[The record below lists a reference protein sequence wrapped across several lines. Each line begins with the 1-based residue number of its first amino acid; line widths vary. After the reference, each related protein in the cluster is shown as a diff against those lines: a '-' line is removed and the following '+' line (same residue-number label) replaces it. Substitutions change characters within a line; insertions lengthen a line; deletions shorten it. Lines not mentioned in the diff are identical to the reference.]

1 MALYDFTPF
10 EFKKIAAA
18 ARDAFTKRVVDNR
31 PEPEPR
37 KGMFRFLNTMM
48 NKKQQRLF
56 TFNSSTL
63 KRLSH
68 VDPVTYSIIR
78 TIKSYVNQAEWDIVI
93 DVEDEE
99 RELHRYEDY
108 VVSHLSPYASGNVT
122 DFKSDILKPELVKEV
137 RKNVKRMMQEPWDSG
152 EKKKAIQW
160 YFSSVVRRIQQ
171 EAETH
176 RSEVKQIF
184 QRPSERGSECT
195 LRALQELVLDD
206 ILIFDAGVIVK
217 NYSRTG
223 KLAEMYHLPGD
234 QLRIYR
240 NEDRTTPEPPEPAYV
255 WEEDGVIRAEY
266 TKDELVYIMQ
276 NPQSNGYGMS
286 PIEVAAYII
295 TASIYA
301 DEYNIDY
308 FKNSNVP
315 PGVFNLGEEVTEEQR
330 SMFQSMWESEVRG
343 RGGLHR
349 MLFLSGTKNPE
360 FIPVQQQTNRDM
372 QMMEYMKWSVA
383 VKTACYGLS
392 GQDIGFVVDYHR
404 SVSETQRDLSQARG
418 IKTVLHLLQQYYTN
432 EIVKKEF
439 DFDDVKFDWQD
450 VDVSDEAKTAQVDSI
465 DIQNGVITRNERR
478 DKLGLRPVDG
488 GDTATTSS
496 QILPISTMEEQE
508 EAQSAEDQG
517 NMPGEIGPPIPGQDQ
532 IPPEA
537 EGAAQPPVAGAAPQE
552 GAPAEEGNATRA
564 VKFTVNRKV
573 PINKQYEKLDT
584 VIKDMRDK
592 GIDKTIKI
600 NYEVPDEKSEK

>member
-1 MALYDFTPF
+1 MALYDFSPF
-10 EFKKIAAA
+10 EFQKIAATM
-18 ARDAFTKRVVDNR
+18 RDAFVKRVTQNR
-31 PEPEPR
+31 PDPEPR

-56 TFNSSTL
+56 TFNSATL
-63 KRLSH
+63 KRLAR

-78 TIKSYVNQAEWDIVI
+78 TIKSYVNQAEWDIVV

-99 RELHRYEDY
+99 RELNRYEDY
-108 VVSHLSPYASGNVT
+108 VISHLSPYSSGNVT
-122 DFKSDILKPELVKEV
+122 DFKSNILEPELVNEV
-137 RKNVKRMMQEPWDSG
+137 RKNARRMVNEAWDSG

-160 YFSSVVRRIQQ
+160 YFSSVVRKLQQ
-171 EAETH
+171 EGETH

-184 QRPSERGSECT
+184 ERPSDRGTECT
-195 LRALQELVLDD
+195 LRSLQELVLDD
-206 ILIFDAGVIVK
+206 ILIFDAGTIVK

-223 KLAEMYHLPGD
+223 KLAELYHLPGD
-234 QLRIYR
+234 QIRIYR

-255 WEEDGVIRAEY
+255 WEEDGVVRAEF

-276 NPQSNGYGMS
+276 NPQANGYGMS
-286 PIEVAAYII
+286 PIEVAEYII

-330 SMFQSMWESEVRG
+330 SMFQAMWESEVRG

-349 MLFLSGTKNPE
+349 MLFLSGSKNPQ
-360 FIPVQQQTNRDM
+360 FIPIAQQTNRDM

-404 SVSETQRDLSQARG
+404 SVAATQRDISQARG
-418 IKTVLHLLQQYYTN
+418 IKTVLSLLEQYYTN

-439 DFDDVKFDWQD
+439 DFDDVKFAWQD
-450 VDVSDEAKTAQVDSI
+450 VDATDEMKTAQVDSL
-465 DIQNGVITRNERR
+465 DISGGVLTRNERR
-478 DKLGLRPVDG
+478 DKLGLRPIDG
-488 GDTATTSS
+488 GDTATVST
-496 QILPISTMEEQE
+496 QILPVSAMEEKE

-517 NMPGEIGPPIPGQDQ
+517 DMPGVPGQ
-532 IPPEA
+532 IPVPGAPGEETPLAPGA
-537 EGAAQPPVAGAAPQE
+537 EGAEQQPNMATPPMKVMKGAI
-552 GAPAEEGNATRA
+552 
-564 VKFTVNRKV
+564 KFTVNRKV
-573 PINKQYEKLDT
+573 PINKQYERLDI
-584 VIKDMRDK
+584 VVKEMRKK
-592 GIDKTIKI
+592 GIDSTIKI